1 MEKSIRAI
9 KRDKLPEHRIQIKS
23 WTVRDKTYD
32 IRNVWY
38 DLDKEEFLT
47 YNPHYG
53 GLIVIKIYGK
63 THRSVMIHD
72 SEGNIHSASCK
83 KLVKQNQTI
92 ST

>member
-1 MEKSIRAI
+1 MLKKRIKAI
-9 KRDKLPEHRIQIKS
+9 CLACMLVCNIPIASSAI
-23 WTVRDKTYD
+23 
-32 IRNVWY
+32 
-38 DLDKEEFLT
+38 DKEEFLT

-83 KLVKQNQTI
+83 KLVKQNRFRM
-92 ST
+92 